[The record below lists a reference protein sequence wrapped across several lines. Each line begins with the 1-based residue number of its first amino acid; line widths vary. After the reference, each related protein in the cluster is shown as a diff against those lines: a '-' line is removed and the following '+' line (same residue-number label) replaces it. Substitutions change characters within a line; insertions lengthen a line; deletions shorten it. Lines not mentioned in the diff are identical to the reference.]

1 MIQGYWY
8 NRIRNTMSKGYT
20 DSRIQGYKDT
30 KKDNN
35 TRVQGYKDTMIQ
47 E

>member
-1 MIQGYWY
+1 
-8 NRIRNTMSKGYT
+8 MSKGYT

-35 TRVQGYKDTMIQ
+35 TRVQGYNDTRIK
-47 E
+47 EWFKGY